1 MKTNTKKTLFIDQI
15 PFFMSMPA
23 LLWQG
28 IFLYIPL
35 VSIFIISFIR
45 ISHGSF
51 FLTLEHYSALLDT
64 NYFKIILRSAMLASV
79 TATVCLLLA
88 YPVVYFIVFRLK
100 QIKNIL
106 LFFLILPFWTSLLVQ
121 AYAWFY
127 VLEKYGLVNSILLQL
142 GLISSPL
149 HLLNTQMATYL
160 VMVYCYLPYM
170 ILPLFTT
177 LEKLD
182 RRLIEA
188 SLDLGATPLQTL
200 FRVTFPLSLPGI
212 KTGFFLVFVPS
223 FGEFV
228 IPTLMGGGKRFYI
241 GSLIEHFFLVS
252 RDVFAGSAFTCLV
265 GLILI
270 AMTMLIRWYFN
281 RTIALLEE

>member
-1 MKTNTKKTLFIDQI
+1 MKINNNQFRPASQI

-23 LLWQG
+23 LLWQML
-28 IFLYIPL
+28 FLYIPL
-35 VSIFIISFIR
+35 ISIFVISFLR
-45 ISHGSF
+45 SDAGSF
-51 FLTLEHYSALLDT
+51 FLSLDNYVALFQS
-64 NYFKIILRSAMLASV
+64 NYFKIIMRSALLASV
-79 TATVCLLLA
+79 TASICLVCA
-88 YPVVYFIVFRLK
+88 YPVVYFLVFRLERSR
-100 QIKNIL
+100 NIL

-127 VLEKYGLVNSILLQL
+127 VLEKFGMINTILLNL
-142 GLISSPL
+142 GLIASPI
-149 HLLNTQMATYL
+149 HLLNTQWATYL

-188 SLDLGATPLQTL
+188 SLDLGANPLQTL
-200 FRVTFPLSLPGI
+200 LRVTLPLSLPGI

-252 RDVFAGSAFTCLV
+252 RDVYSGAAFTCLAGAV
-265 GLILI
+265 LIS
-270 AMTMLIRWYFN
+270 MTLLIRWYFN
-281 RTIALLEE
+281 RTIARLEE

>member
-1 MKTNTKKTLFIDQI
+1 MKTKINQYRLSNET

-23 LLWQG
+23 LLWQLL
-28 IFLYIPL
+28 FLYIPL
-35 VSIFIISFIR
+35 VSILVISFVK
-45 ISHGSF
+45 SDFGSF
-51 FLTLEHYSALLDT
+51 FFTFDHYAALFHS
-64 NYFKIILRSAMLASV
+64 NYFKIILRSALLACVTASV
-79 TATVCLLLA
+79 CLMCA
-88 YPVVYFIVFRLK
+88 YPVVYFLVFRLK
-100 QIKNIL
+100 RTRNIL

-127 VLEKYGLVNSILLQL
+127 VLEKYGMINTILLNL
-142 GLISSPL
+142 GLISQPL
-149 HLLNTQMATYL
+149 HLLNTQLATYM

-188 SLDLGATPLQTL
+188 SLDLGANPLQTL
-200 FRVTFPLSLPGI
+200 LRVTLPLSLPGI
-212 KTGFFLVFVPS
+212 KTGFFLVFVPC

-252 RDVFAGSAFTCLV
+252 RDVYSGAAFTCLA
-265 GLILI
+265 GLVLI
-270 AMTMLIRWYFN
+270 GMTMVIRWYFN
-281 RTIALLEE
+281 RTIARLEE

>member
-1 MKTNTKKTLFIDQI
+1 MKTNNNQFRPASQI

-23 LLWQG
+23 LLWQTL
-28 IFLYIPL
+28 FLYIPL
-35 VSIFIISFIR
+35 VSIFVISFLR
-45 ISHGSF
+45 SDAGSF
-51 FLTLEHYSALLDT
+51 LFTLDHYVALFQS
-64 NYFKIILRSAMLASV
+64 NYFKIIMRSALLASV
-79 TATVCLLLA
+79 TASICLLCA
-88 YPVVYFIVFRLK
+88 YPVVYFLVFRLERSR
-100 QIKNIL
+100 NIL

-121 AYAWFY
+121 AYAWFF
-127 VLEKYGLVNSILLQL
+127 VLEKYGMINSILLNL
-142 GLISSPL
+142 GLIASPI
-149 HLLNTQMATYL
+149 HLLNTQLATYL

-188 SLDLGATPLQTL
+188 SLDLGANPLQTL
-200 FRVTFPLSLPGI
+200 LRVTLPLSLPGI

-252 RDVFAGSAFTCLV
+252 RDVYSGAAFTCLAGV
-265 GLILI
+265 VLISMTLI
-270 AMTMLIRWYFN
+270 IRWYFN
-281 RTIALLEE
+281 RTIARLEE